1 MLSIAI
7 ATLVQLAQVTQVAS
21 AHEQVAKA
29 AAGLMVGLSDTE
41 HALACAAFTDPRRTQ
56 WNYLPG
62 PRFGVRL
69 DQLDEGSAADL
80 TALLSTLHS
89 ARGLAKV
96 CGIHDLEAF
105 LGRARPGSYSRGAYT
120 LAMFGDPSVAGA
132 AWGFRYE
139 GHHLSLNYTAP
150 AGGSPEPAG
159 GSPAPTGAADAH
171 RHEIAVTP
179 MFLGTAP
186 FAVPDGKTAG
196 ERPLLEERDRAFEL
210 LRSLTPEE
218 KSRAILS
225 ESTPPDVTAG
235 PPAKSFDAPR
245 GITYASLNPAQQA
258 KMLALIG
265 VYATRLRGELADAE
279 LARAKEAGLDAI
291 HFAWMGS
298 DTAERPHYY
307 RIQGPTLLIEFDCTS
322 GTVDHAHTVWRD
334 PTRDFGVDPLA
345 EHRRDNHAAT
355 PGTGAK
361 P

>member
-1 MLSIAI
+1 MLAIAL
-7 ATLVQLAQVTQVAS
+7 ATLVQLAQVAS

-29 AAGLMVGLSDTE
+29 ATGLMAGLADTE
-41 HALACAAFTDPRRTQ
+41 RGLACAAFADPRRTQ

-80 TALLSTLHS
+80 TALLTTLHS

-105 LGRARPGSYSRGAYT
+105 LGRARPESYSRGAYT
-120 LAMFGDPSVAGA
+120 LAVFGDPSVAGA

-150 AGGSPEPAG
+150 AVDVA
-159 GSPAPTGAADAH
+159 APTVGGH
-171 RHEIAVTP
+171 RATASATP

-210 LRSLTPEE
+210 LHSLTPEE

-235 PPAKSFDAPR
+235 PPAKSFDEPR

-258 KMLALIG
+258 KLLELLS

-298 DTAERPHYY
+298 ETAERPHYY

-322 GTVDHAHTVWRD
+322 GTVDHVHTVWRD

-345 EHRRDNHAAT
+345 DHLKAHAEQ
-355 PGTGAK
+355 AK